1 MQTEKLIVSRLVKKV
16 ATYYKSN
23 CHKLNKK
30 YHWKVNIDNLPF
42 SNFKLDGSNLLEINL
57 SLKKVLNR
65 KFIKSSSKADRIA
78 ITKYYI
84 YYWGGIHSNAKSKI
98 EFYATEDVHKI
109 IELGNKGIASWSKA
123 LTVRNSKK
131 YAIFDARVSVSL
143 NGIIYNE
150 FGKKGM
156 YFPLLTTRN
165 ETIRKFH
172 KDFRREIGIENY
184 LPSGTFYEL
193 YLNIIHAVAK
203 ECNTSISEIEM
214 CLFAFA
220 EEVALNT
227 FKK

>member
-1 MQTEKLIVSRLVKKV
+1 MQTDKLKVSRLVKKV

-23 CHKLNKK
+23 CQKLNKK
-30 YHWKVNIDNLPF
+30 YYWKVNTENLPF
-42 SNFKLDGSNLLEINL
+42 SNLKLNGSNLLELNL
-57 SLKKVLNR
+57 NLKKVLNR
-65 KFIKSSSKADRIA
+65 MFFKSSSRAERIA

-84 YYWGGIHSNAKSKI
+84 YYWGGIHSNAESKI
-98 EFYATEDVHKI
+98 EFYATEEVHKI

-123 LTVRNSKK
+123 LTARNSKK

-143 NGIIYNE
+143 NGLIYNE
-150 FGKKGM
+150 FGKNGM

-165 ETIRKFH
+165 EKIKKFH
-172 KDFRREIGIENY
+172 KDFRREIGREHY
-184 LPSGTFYEL
+184 LSSDTFYEF
-193 YLNIIHAVAK
+193 YLDIIHAVAK
-203 ECNTSISEIEM
+203 ECNTTISEVEM